1 MCGGTSVTAADMLRG
16 VRRKGAVIDQN
27 ASGQAGG
34 SGGPSSALAE
44 FRRDLTVS
52 LRALGAALGN
62 ANLRRSLIGL
72 TAFSICEWGGYIA
85 LIVFAFDQ
93 GGTRMVGVIS
103 LVQLIPAAFIAP
115 LGSMLGDRFRRERV
129 LLLAEAGLALT
140 SALAAL
146 AALGGAPPALVYAAG
161 CSVGYVLTLVRPT
174 HGALLPW
181 ISRDPAEL
189 TSAYTASGLIE
200 SSCVLLGPALVT
212 AAFVVATELDV
223 SGPGVVYA
231 ALALQLTF
239 GTIVIAGIRVKR
251 VPEELAPSR
260 PRTKLVT
267 ELGAGFRYVW
277 SDPRPRLIVGLM
289 GLGALVLGFVDAL
302 IVVIAFDLLD
312 GGQTQVGLL
321 NSALG
326 VGGIV
331 GASVA
336 LVAGSRE
343 RLFPAFRAGILTYGS
358 GLLATAALPAAAP
371 ALLAASGAGATLG
384 DISGRTMLQR
394 LIPDEK
400 LTRSFGVLESSYM
413 WWEGIGAFLGA
424 SLAVTVGPRWTLLV
438 AGCLLPLTG
447 LAVRRKL
454 RAVDV
459 GARVPADDL
468 ALLRRTHIF
477 EPLPPPALERV
488 ARNCVPLDVPAGATV
503 IRQGDVGDRFYVVAS
518 GELIVSAD
526 GREVDRHGPG
536 GYVGEI
542 ALLRDVP
549 RTATVSAATHARLLC
564 LERDE
569 FLRALTGHAP
579 ARAAADAVAAERLA
593 QLGPTAE
600 DEPR

>member
-1 MCGGTSVTAADMLRG
+1 
-16 VRRKGAVIDQN
+16 
-27 ASGQAGG
+27 
-34 SGGPSSALAE
+34 
-44 FRRDLTVS
+44 
-52 LRALGAALGN
+52 
-62 ANLRRSLIGL
+62 
-72 TAFSICEWGGYIA
+72 
-85 LIVFAFDQ
+85 LIVFAFDH

-103 LVQLIPAAFIAP
+103 LIQLIPAAIIAP
-115 LGSMLGDRFRRERV
+115 FGSALGDRFRRERV
-129 LLLAEAGLALT
+129 LLLAEAGIALT
-140 SALAAL
+140 SALTAA
-146 AALGGAPPALVYAAG
+146 AAIGGAPPAVVYASG

-181 ISRDPAEL
+181 IARDPAEL
-189 TSAYTASGLIE
+189 TSAYTASGLVE

-212 AAFVVATELDV
+212 AAFALATALDV
-223 SGPGVVYA
+223 SGPGVAYA
-231 ALALQLTF
+231 ALALLLIV
-239 GTIVIAGIRVKR
+239 GTIAIARIRVDR
-251 VPEELAPSR
+251 VPEEPAPDGR
-260 PRTKLVT
+260 GTKLVT

-277 SDPRPRLIVGLM
+277 SDPRPRLIVGLL
-289 GLGALVLGFVDAL
+289 GLGAFVLGFVDAL
-302 IVVIAFDLLD
+302 IVVIAFDLLE

-331 GASVA
+331 GATIA

-358 GLLATAALPAAAP
+358 SLLATAALPAAAP
-371 ALLAASGAGATLG
+371 ALLAASGAGGTLG

-400 LTRSFGVLESSYM
+400 LTRSFGVLESAYM
-413 WWEGIGAFLGA
+413 WWEGIGAFIGA
-424 SLAVTVGPRWTLLV
+424 SLTVAFGPRWTLLV
-438 AGCLLPLTG
+438 AGSLLPVSG
-447 LAVRRKL
+447 FAVRRKL
-454 RAVDV
+454 RGVDV

-503 IRQGDVGDRFYVVAS
+503 IRQGDVGDRFYVVAV
-518 GELIVSAD
+518 GELIVSVGD
-526 GREVDRHGPG
+526 REVDRHGPG

-549 RTATVSAATHARLLC
+549 RTATVTAAAQTRLLS

-569 FLRALTGHAP
+569 FLRAVTGHAP
-579 ARAAADAVAAERLA
+579 AREAADAVAAERIRHLREA
-593 QLGPTAE
+593 NP
-600 DEPR
+600 D

>member
-1 MCGGTSVTAADMLRG
+1 MT
-16 VRRKGAVIDQN
+16 
-27 ASGQAGG
+27 
-34 SGGPSSALAE
+34 
-44 FRRDLTVS
+44 
-52 LRALGAALGN
+52 
-62 ANLRRSLIGL
+62 GL

-103 LVQLIPAAFIAP
+103 LLQLIPAAIIAP
-115 LGSMLGDRFRRERV
+115 FGSLLGDRFRRERV

-140 SALAAL
+140 SALTAV
-146 AALGGAPPALVYAAG
+146 AALGGAPPAVVYASG

-181 ISRDPAEL
+181 IARDPAEL

-212 AAFVVATELDV
+212 VAFALATALDV
-223 SGPGVVYA
+223 SGPGVAYA
-231 ALALQLTF
+231 ALALLLIV
-239 GTIVIAGIRVKR
+239 GTIAIARIRVDR
-251 VPEELAPSR
+251 APEEPAPDGPGR
-260 PRTKLVT
+260 KLVT

-277 SDPRPRLIVGLM
+277 SDPRPRLIVGLL
-289 GLGALVLGFVDAL
+289 GLGAFVLGFVDAL
-302 IVVIAFDLLD
+302 IVVIAFDLLE

-331 GASVA
+331 GAAIA

-371 ALLAASGAGATLG
+371 VLLAASGAGGTLG

-477 EPLPPPALERV
+477 EPLPPPGAGACGPQLR
-488 ARNCVPLDVPAGATV
+488 PAGRA
-503 IRQGDVGDRFYVVAS
+503 GGSDRDP
-518 GELIVSAD
+518 L
-526 GREVDRHGPG
+526 GRRRGP
-536 GYVGEI
+536 
-542 ALLRDVP
+542 LLRGCIGRADRLGRWPRGRQARPGWPRRRDRTAPRRPQDCDRQRGDPRALALPRARRVPWGLDRP
-549 RTATVSAATHARLLC
+549 RTGACGRRRGRGRTAR
-564 LERDE
+564 
-569 FLRALTGHAP
+569 P
-579 ARAAADAVAAERLA
+579 AGSDRRGRTPVGR
-593 QLGPTAE
+593 TSST
-600 DEPR
+600 PRGTSKPRG